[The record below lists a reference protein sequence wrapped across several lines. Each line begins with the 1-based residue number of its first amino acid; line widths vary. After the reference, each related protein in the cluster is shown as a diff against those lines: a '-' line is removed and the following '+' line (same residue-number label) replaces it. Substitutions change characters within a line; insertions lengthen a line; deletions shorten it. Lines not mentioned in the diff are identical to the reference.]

1 MSRRPIR
8 PGELLSWAIVRAVAL
23 GCVLSVLLVLKD
35 GGLAHRADEPPT
47 GVLPVYE
54 LPVERAPAIEP
65 QEVGP

>member
-1 MSRRPIR
+1 MTGRRIR

-23 GCVLSVLLVLKD
+23 GCVIAVLLVLKD
-35 GGLAHRADEPPT
+35 GGLAQHAAEPPA

-54 LPVERAPAIEP
+54 LQVQHAPAID